1 MAEEANGEVLDSWE
15 EFEDNGDL
23 DKKLEEMKLK
33 DSKKTASEA
42 VVVEDGNRTQYTPQ
56 VRILKRKSDAHS
68 TAAHGTRANNKPTK
82 TLEQREAEY
91 AEARKRI
98 LGSTSSTEVKE
109 ETIITNNRPPR
120 LMQLDEARQNL
131 NNNCSVAILRQPR
144 GPDGTDGFDQKG

>member
-15 EFEDNGDL
+15 EFEDTKDL
-23 DKKLEEMKLK
+23 DKKLQEMKLK
-33 DSKKTASEA
+33 DTKKISSDA

-56 VRILKRKSDAHS
+56 VRILKRKSDAQS
-68 TAAHGTRANNKPTK
+68 ATAQGTRSSNKPTK

-91 AEARKRI
+91 AEARRRI

-109 ETIITNNRPPR
+109 EEIITNNRPPR
-120 LMQLDEARQNL
+120 LMQMDEARQNL

>member
-33 DSKKTASEA
+33 DSKK
-42 VVVEDGNRTQYTPQ
+42 
-56 VRILKRKSDAHS
+56 
-68 TAAHGTRANNKPTK
+68 ANNKPTK

-109 ETIITNNRPPR
+109 ETIITNNSPAHPSPCW
-120 LMQLDEARQNL
+120 LSSEYSAEL
-131 NNNCSVAILRQPR
+131 NPTTGTGTVVSCPIQGLACSPNKLLQC
-144 GPDGTDGFDQKG
+144 GPV